1 MQKREREW
9 ESVDQAPQE
18 PTAWWHGFQ
27 VKSEERLPKDGGPV
41 DEPDVTFPTRSW
53 EKNRLQVEV

>member
-1 MQKREREW
+1 
-9 ESVDQAPQE
+9 
-18 PTAWWHGFQ
+18 